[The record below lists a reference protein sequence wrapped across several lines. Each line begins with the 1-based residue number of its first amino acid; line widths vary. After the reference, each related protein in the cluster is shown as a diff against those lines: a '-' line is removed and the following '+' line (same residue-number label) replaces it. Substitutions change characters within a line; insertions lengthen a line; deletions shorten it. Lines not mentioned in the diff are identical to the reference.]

1 MKGGDEYITRIKLID
16 FDDLGV
22 SFLVIIVNY
31 IPSYFTVTNCFY
43 FLYDIFGVF
52 FLGHE
57 RPSSNL
63 AIQFGILNVERGVF
77 FFNLHI
83 S

>member
-1 MKGGDEYITRIKLID
+1 MLILACNIINKDIIHIIVVERYNITNFERGGDEYITRIKLID

-52 FLGHE
+52 F
-57 RPSSNL
+57 
-63 AIQFGILNVERGVF
+63 
-77 FFNLHI
+77 
-83 S
+83 